1 MGILTNWEGNG
12 MKKNVAY
19 IIIGVLIVGVLI
31 SNFRLYSLI
40 ADMNRDMRDMEY
52 IVRNIDGNMNNIESK
67 VYNSVNR
74 LIEEKRWLYDVE
86 TRVKDISE
94 DLKDA
99 TVALS
104 WSVRELD
111 KDAGMYLLY
120 GVENEKSR
128 EVTEWKEISV
138 QDSGDLSYRVE
149 LNLPFVNN
157 YRFKV
162 LAKGKDKTISQELD
176 EIDFL
181 DTIGER
187 LDIDPQFNSK
197 SAIGNH
203 VNLGFS
209 VYVRNRYDFN
219 YWKGS
224 VESFDVNILKIKNI
238 KVRVYSNERLKKE
251 IEIYKDG
258 KVIDENASYSDPYK
272 GDRDIKREEIDYDV
286 NIEFDSVEDSYE
298 MVEVIVEDYLGRTYV
313 EKSHRM

>member
-1 MGILTNWEGNG
+1 